1 MGYGL
6 VREITANRPAGPGPE
21 WWLLLDLAEDAD
33 DMTRRT
39 MCGLDYMLTRT
50 QAPRSTV
57 LRWLKKLRDD
67 GLIVTVERAAGS
79 AAGRKG
85 KRAVYEIQVPPRLAA
100 RTAEHLGLVPGSETR
115 LMDSG
120 LTGGDQTEPAG
131 NGDSG
136 LSEWDQSWPESE
148 VWSHQVRPPTTG
160 TSSDGAPLEGADL
173 RSDQDRGE
181 NEERKNTLGPECE
194 ARRAPAA

>member
-1 MGYGL
+1 MPGPSRPGDAVGYGL
-6 VREITANRPAGPGPE
+6 AMEITANRPAGPGPE

-33 DMTRRT
+33 DVTRRT

-67 GLIVTVERAAGS
+67 GLIVTVEKAAGS

-100 RTAEHLGLVPGSETR
+100 RAASRLGLVSPAVRPESPE
-115 LMDSG
+115 SG
-120 LTGGDQTEPAG
+120 LTGGDQTRPAG
-131 NGDSG
+131 N
-136 LSEWDQSWPESE
+136 
-148 VWSHQVRPPTTG
+148 
-160 TSSDGAPLEGADL
+160 A
-173 RSDQDRGE
+173 
-181 NEERKNTLGPECE
+181 
-194 ARRAPAA
+194 